1 MVVKL
6 VSIVVVATAA
16 SSATSCNGTNS
27 SSSTGS
33 NNKVIVG
40 EVMVVKK
47 YPSPSPHYLCDVNQV
62 S

>member
-6 VSIVVVATAA
+6 VIIVVVAIAA

-27 SSSTGS
+27 SGSTGS
-33 NNKVIVG
+33 NNEVIVR
-40 EVMVVKK
+40 VLMVVKK
-47 YPSPSPHYLCDVNQV
+47 YPSPGPHYPCDVNPV

>member
-6 VSIVVVATAA
+6 VIIVVAIAA

-27 SSSTGS
+27 SGSTGS
-33 NNKVIVG
+33 NNEVIVG
-40 EVMVVKK
+40 VLMVVKK